1 MELVALPL
9 IAVVAGVV
17 SFSSPCALPLVP
29 SYLSYV
35 SALPVSDLDRAEARS
50 ITLRAALLFVLGFT
64 LVFTLLGVSVGI
76 LGSAL
81 NRNMPLILKISGFV
95 IIVMG
100 LGMLGIVRLPMLTR
114 ERRLDLARV
123 PTGPKGAVPLG
134 MAFAFGWTPCIG
146 PVLATILATASAT
159 QTAAWG
165 GLLLALFS
173 IGLGLPFI
181 LLALGYDRARGSL
194 GWLRR
199 HGQAIERIGGAM
211 LVVIGVLFV
220 TDVWSSF
227 FLPLQREFARL
238 GWPPI

>member
-1 MELVALPL
+1 MEYVALPV
-9 IAVVAGVV
+9 IAIVAGMV

-35 SALPVSDLDRAEARS
+35 SALPVSELGRAEARS
-50 ITLRAALLFVLGFT
+50 TTLRAALLFVCGFT
-64 LVFTLLGVSVGI
+64 IVFTLLGVSVGL

-81 NRNMPLILKISGFV
+81 NRNLPLILKISGII

-100 LGMLGIVRLPMLTR
+100 LGMLGFVRIPIFTR

-123 PTGPKGAVPLG
+123 PSGPKAALPLG

-173 IGLGLPFI
+173 IGLGLPFV
-181 LLALGYDRARGSL
+181 LLALGYDHARGSL

-199 HGQAIERIGGAM
+199 HGRTVERLGGAM
-211 LVVIGVLFV
+211 LVVVGVLFV
-220 TDVWSSF
+220 TDVWNSF
-227 FLPLQREFARL
+227 FLPLQRNFARL